1 MRVTSAAN
9 PEPESPP
16 DAALR
21 RVLMRFPQLT
31 LALVFGSVARGT
43 ARPDSDLDM
52 AVASRSGA
60 LTAEERWDIVDALA
74 QETGRPVDLI
84 DLQLASP
91 PLLGEIVRH
100 GRRVWGDDAA
110 YGRLI
115 SRNLFE
121 QADFA
126 PYRHRLLSERRAAWM
141 PPL

>member
-1 MRVTSAAN
+1 MSASSLRS
-9 PEPESPP
+9 ESQP

-21 RVLMRFPQLT
+21 RVLARFPQLT

-43 ARPDSDLDM
+43 PRPDSDLDI
-52 AVASRSGA
+52 AVASRAGA
-60 LTAEERWDIVDALA
+60 LTADEHWDIIDALA

-84 DLQLASP
+84 DLHVAAP
-91 PLLGEIVRH
+91 PVLSEIVRH
-100 GRRVWGDDAA
+100 GRRVWGDDTA
-110 YGRLI
+110 YGSLI

-126 PYRHRLLSERRAAWM
+126 PYRHRVLTERRAAWI